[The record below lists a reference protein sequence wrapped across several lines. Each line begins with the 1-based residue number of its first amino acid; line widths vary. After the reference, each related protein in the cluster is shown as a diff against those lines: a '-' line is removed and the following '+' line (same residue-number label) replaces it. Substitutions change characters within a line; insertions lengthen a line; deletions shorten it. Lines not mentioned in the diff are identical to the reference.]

1 MTDDKGS
8 QEQWRRERDFL
19 NARRHDLARS
29 AQHRY
34 PPSWRVAGTPMLA
47 RPDWIPAAPV
57 PLDQV
62 TLSWRPGGD
71 AAPPSG
77 GPLPDGTGP
86 ESAAVRPWRDDGRRF
101 SSYAA
106 ALGALTRPVL
116 FENRACYRL
125 LGVRTAPGATSLEF
139 GPGRYFEMIN
149 TGEAVAHE
157 YAAAALAAASP
168 AGDPVADGTRASPAG
183 GPVADGTRASPAGGP
198 VADGTRASPAGDPA
212 ADDARASPAPHPAAG
227 ELPLRSL
234 IGDPTDLR
242 RRPVMAAVATLV
254 LRADR
259 AGGDTQMILHWRD
272 PARVATGGGLYQVA
286 PVGMFQPSHDAA
298 WNLANDFSLWR
309 AIVRELAEE
318 LLGAGEDYHS
328 DAAPIDYQR
337 WPLYAALADARH
349 AGSLR
354 AHWLGLGVDP
364 LTLVVDMLTV
374 AVFDAPVFDA
384 VFAGLVSANAEGRIV
399 TGEDATGTTIGI
411 PFRAATVERFT
422 TAEPMQAAGAAL
434 LRLAW
439 RHRDALLRR

>member
-1 MTDDKGS
+1 MPEYTASPVAKSHSPAPSLATDRSGRAAPVGSVPMTDDSGS

-29 AQHRY
+29 AQHWY

-62 TLSWRPGGD
+62 RLSWRPGGD
-71 AAPPSG
+71 AAPPSD

-86 ESAAVRPWRDDGRRF
+86 ESAPVRPWRDDGRRF
-101 SSYAA
+101 GSYAA

-168 AGDPVADGTRASPAG
+168 AGDP
-183 GPVADGTRASPAGGP
+183 
-198 VADGTRASPAGDPA
+198 A
-212 ADDARASPAPHPAAG
+212 ADDARSSPAPHPAAE

-242 RRPVMAAVATLV
+242 RRPVLAAVATLV
-254 LRADR
+254 LGADR

-337 WPLYAALADARH
+337 WPLYAALAGARH

-354 AHWLGLGVDP
+354 VHWLGLGVDP

>member
-1 MTDDKGS
+1 MTDPSGS
-8 QEQWRRERDFL
+8 QEQWRRERGFL
-19 NARRHDLARS
+19 NAGRHDLARS
-29 AQHRY
+29 VQHRY

-47 RPDWIPAAPV
+47 RPEWIPAAPV

-62 TLSWRPGGD
+62 TLSWLPGGD
-71 AAPPSG
+71 AAAQSD
-77 GPLPDGTGP
+77 GPLLDGTGP

-101 SSYAA
+101 GSYAA
-106 ALGALTRPVL
+106 ALGTLTRPAL
-116 FENRACYRL
+116 FENRVCYRL
-125 LGVRTAPGATSLEF
+125 LGVRATPGATTLEF
-139 GPGRYFEMIN
+139 GPGRYFEMIS

-168 AGDPVADGTRASPAG
+168 AGDP
-183 GPVADGTRASPAGGP
+183 
-198 VADGTRASPAGDPA
+198 A
-212 ADDARASPAPHPAAG
+212 ADHTRTSPPAEPAAG

-298 WNLANDFSLWR
+298 WNLTNDFSLWR

-328 DAAPIDYQR
+328 DTAPIDYQR

-349 AGSLR
+349 AGSLGV
-354 AHWLGLGVDP
+354 HWLGLGLDP

-374 AVFDAPVFDA
+374 AVFDAPFFDA

-422 TAEPMQAAGAAL
+422 TAEPLQAAGAAL

-439 RHRDALLRR
+439 RHQDALLRR

>member
-1 MTDDKGS
+1 MTDPSGS
-8 QEQWRRERDFL
+8 QEQWRRERGFL

-29 AQHRY
+29 VQHRY

-47 RPDWIPAAPV
+47 RPEWIPAAPV

-62 TLSWRPGGD
+62 TLSWRPGED
-71 AAPPSG
+71 AAAESG
-77 GPLPDGTGP
+77 GPLLDGTGS
-86 ESAAVRPWRDDGRRF
+86 ESATVRPWRDDGRRF
-101 SSYAA
+101 ASYAA
-106 ALGALTRPVL
+106 ALGALTRPAL
-116 FENRACYRL
+116 FENRVCYRL
-125 LGVRTAPGATSLEF
+125 LGVRATPGATSLEF

-157 YAAAALAAASP
+157 YAAVALA
-168 AGDPVADGTRASPAG
+168 
-183 GPVADGTRASPAGGP
+183 
-198 VADGTRASPAGDPA
+198 ASPAGDPA
-212 ADDARASPAPHPAAG
+212 ADDSRASPAG
-227 ELPLRSL
+227 DLPLRSL
-234 IGDPTDLR
+234 VGDPTDLR
-242 RRPVMAAVATLV
+242 RRPVLAAVATLV

-298 WNLANDFSLWR
+298 WNLTNDFSLWR

-328 DAAPIDYQR
+328 DTAPIDYQR

-349 AGSLR
+349 AGSLGV
-354 AHWLGLGVDP
+354 HWLGLGLDP
-364 LTLVVDMLTV
+364 LTLVVDMMTV
-374 AVFDAPVFDA
+374 AVFDAPVFDV

-399 TGEDATGTTIGI
+399 TGEDATGMTIGI
-411 PFRAATVERFT
+411 PFSAATVERFT

-439 RHRDALLRR
+439 RHRDLLLAG

>member
-1 MTDDKGS
+1 MTDPSGS
-8 QEQWRRERDFL
+8 QEQWRRVRGFL
-19 NARRHDLARS
+19 NARRHGLARS
-29 AQHRY
+29 VQHRY

-47 RPDWIPAAPV
+47 RPEWVPAAPV

-62 TLSWRPGGD
+62 TLLWRPGGD
-71 AAPPSG
+71 AAALSD
-77 GPLPDGTGP
+77 GPLLDGTGP

-101 SSYAA
+101 GSYAA
-106 ALGALTRPVL
+106 ALGTLTRPAL
-116 FENRACYRL
+116 FENRVCYRL
-125 LGVRTAPGATSLEF
+125 LGVRATQGATSLEF
-139 GPGRYFEMIN
+139 GPGRYFEMIS

-157 YAAAALAAASP
+157 YAAAALAAAGP
-168 AGDPVADGTRASPAG
+168 AGDPAADGTRASPALH
-183 GPVADGTRASPAGGP
+183 
-198 VADGTRASPAGDPA
+198 
-212 ADDARASPAPHPAAG
+212 PAPG
-227 ELPLRSL
+227 DLPLRSL

-328 DAAPIDYQR
+328 GTAPIDYQR

-349 AGSLR
+349 AGSLGV
-354 AHWLGLGVDP
+354 HWLGLGLDP

-384 VFAGLVSANAEGRIV
+384 VFAGLVSDNAEGRIV
-399 TGEDATGTTIGI
+399 TGEDATGTTIGV

-439 RHRDALLRR
+439 RHQDALLRR

>member
-1 MTDDKGS
+1 MTDPSGS
-8 QEQWRRERDFL
+8 QEQWRRERGFL

-29 AQHRY
+29 VQHRY

-47 RPDWIPAAPV
+47 RPEWIPAAPV

-62 TLSWRPGGD
+62 TLSWRPGED
-71 AAPPSG
+71 ATAESG
-77 GPLPDGTGP
+77 GPLLDGTGS
-86 ESAAVRPWRDDGRRF
+86 ESATVRPWRDDGRRF
-101 SSYAA
+101 ASYAA
-106 ALGALTRPVL
+106 ALGALTRPAL
-116 FENRACYRL
+116 FENRVCYRL
-125 LGVRTAPGATSLEF
+125 LGVRATPGATSLEF
-139 GPGRYFEMIN
+139 GPGRYFEMIS
-149 TGEAVAHE
+149 TCEAVAHE

-168 AGDPVADGTRASPAG
+168 AGDP
-183 GPVADGTRASPAGGP
+183 
-198 VADGTRASPAGDPA
+198 A
-212 ADDARASPAPHPAAG
+212 ADDTRASPAPHPAAG
-227 ELPLRSL
+227 ELSLRSL

-259 AGGDTQMILHWRD
+259 TDGDTQMILHWRD

-328 DAAPIDYQR
+328 DTAPIDYQR

-349 AGSLR
+349 AGSLGV
-354 AHWLGLGVDP
+354 HWLGLGLDP
-364 LTLVVDMLTV
+364 LTLVVDMMTV

-439 RHRDALLRR
+439 RHQDALLRR

>member
-1 MTDDKGS
+1 MPMTDPSSS
-8 QEQWRRERDFL
+8 QEQWRRERGFL

-29 AQHRY
+29 VQHRY
-34 PPSWRVAGTPMLA
+34 PSSWRVAGTPMLA
-47 RPDWIPAAPV
+47 RPEWIPAAPV
-57 PLDQV
+57 PLDRV
-62 TLSWRPGGD
+62 TLSWRSGGD
-71 AAPPSG
+71 APAQSD
-77 GPLPDGTGP
+77 GPLLDGTGAG
-86 ESAAVRPWRDDGRRF
+86 SAAVRPWRDDGRRF
-101 SSYAA
+101 DSYAA
-106 ALGALTRPVL
+106 ALGALSRPVL

-125 LGVRTAPGATSLEF
+125 LGVRGGPGATSLEF

-157 YAAAALAAASP
+157 YAAAALAATS
-168 AGDPVADGTRASPAG
+168 TAG
-183 GPVADGTRASPAGGP
+183 GPAAADSRASTAGGP
-198 VADGTRASPAGDPA
+198 AADHTRASPAGDPTA
-212 ADDARASPAPHPAAG
+212 GGTCASPASDPSAG

-298 WNLANDFSLWR
+298 WNLTNDFSLWR

-328 DAAPIDYQR
+328 DTAPIDYQR

-354 AHWLGLGVDP
+354 VHWLGLGLDP
-364 LTLVVDMLTV
+364 LTMVVDMLTV

-384 VFAGLVSANAEGRIV
+384 VFTGLVSSNAEGRIV

-411 PFRAATVERFT
+411 PFRAATIERFT

-434 LRLAW
+434 LRLAL
-439 RHRDALLRR
+439 RHQDALLRR